1 MEDLLRKEK
10 YYGVFD
16 YDDELT
22 PGVELKIGHTVVQDF
37 LGEQLDLTPIIGLGS
52 EVLSY

>member
-22 PGVELKIGHTVVQDF
+22 PGVELKIGHIVIKYF
-37 LGEQLDLTPIIGLGS
+37 FALYCKSIYK
-52 EVLSY
+52 VLYYI

>member
-1 MEDLLRKEK
+1 MEEFLRDEK

-22 PGVELKIGHTVVQDF
+22 PGIKNRAY
-37 LGEQLDLTPIIGLGS
+37 S
-52 EVLSY
+52 CA

>member
-1 MEDLLRKEK
+1 MEEFLRDEK

-22 PGVELKIGHTVVQDF
+22 PVF
-37 LGEQLDLTPIIGLGS
+37 LIMMTN
-52 EVLSY
+52 

>member
-1 MEDLLRKEK
+1 MEEFLRDEK

-22 PGVELKIGHTVVQDF
+22 PGSELKRGFTRKC
-37 LGEQLDLTPIIGLGS
+37 G
-52 EVLSY
+52 